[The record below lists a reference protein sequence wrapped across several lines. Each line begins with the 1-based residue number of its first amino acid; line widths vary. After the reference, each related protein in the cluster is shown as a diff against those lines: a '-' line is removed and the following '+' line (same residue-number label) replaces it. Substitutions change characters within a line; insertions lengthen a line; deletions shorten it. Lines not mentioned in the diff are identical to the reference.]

1 MSEIVKRYTK
11 EGVTVVWKPDV
22 CIHSTICFKGLPR
35 VFNPN
40 KRPWIN
46 MEGSEL
52 EKIKQQVANCPSGA
66 LSLETNNAASVTDSS
81 DYLVEVLKDGPLCV
95 HGSLKVK
102 HADGSEENKTTK
114 TFFCRCGQSSKKP
127 YCDGTHKKVEFV
139 G

>member
-1 MSEIVKRYTK
+1 MSEIVKRYTRD
-11 EGVTVVWKPDV
+11 GVTVVWKPDV

-66 LSLETNNAASVTDSS
+66 ISIETNEETPVQAANNN
-81 DYLVEVLKDGPLCV
+81 LVEVLVNGPLCV

-102 HADGSEENKTTK
+102 HADGTEENKSTK

-127 YCDGTHKKVEFV
+127 YCDGTHKKIEFV